1 MVGQKAL
8 IELIDT
14 QISMNTYPR
23 FSIIAG
29 NRGSGKKTLAN
40 NIAHKLSD
48 TVVNI
53 TSNVDGIRDMI
64 SEAYKVSRCI
74 VYIISDADDM
84 SLSAKNAMLKVTE
97 EVPNNAYIIM
107 TVEDENNILDT
118 IRSRACVYTTLPYTY
133 NDLAEYVESIHRKEL
148 SNMNII
154 LDVCDTPGEI
164 DTLIESGVVD
174 LYDYVNK
181 VIDNIALVSIANA
194 LKIANKVSLK
204 SDADGYDL
212 KLFWKM
218 FCHICMQKGCVNV
231 DNSNISNIYLIAML
245 LTSDALS
252 ELRIKSINRQ
262 MLMDKWIISIREV
275 WS

>member
-154 LDVCDTPGEI
+154 SGVCDTPGEI

-174 LYDYVNK
+174 FYDYVNK

-218 FCHICMQKGCVNV
+218 FCHICMQKGCDNV
-231 DNSNISNIYLIAML
+231 DNSNIYLIAML

-262 MLMDKWIISIREV
+262 MLMDKWIIGVREV
-275 WS
+275 WT